1 MRRLPLT
8 SDETH
13 ARRVADLGV
22 YVRQHHAERDLA
34 AIGAA
39 TLERH

>member
-1 MRRLPLT
+1 MPDRAELT
-8 SDETH
+8 
-13 ARRVADLGV
+13 VDLRNPDGA
-22 YVRQHHAERDLA
+22 HLAAAERDLA